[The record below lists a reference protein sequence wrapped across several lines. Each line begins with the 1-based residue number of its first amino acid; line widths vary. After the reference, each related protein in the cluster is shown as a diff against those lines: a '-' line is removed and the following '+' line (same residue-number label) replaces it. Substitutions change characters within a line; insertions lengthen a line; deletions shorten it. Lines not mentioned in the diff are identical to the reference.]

1 MNKNRIAKLESLV
14 FNLKEKKSFGDL
26 NQFYKDA
33 DTCTILQ
40 GFYNNAKSWIDE
52 QKQIRDRA

>member
-40 GFYNNAKSWIDE
+40 GFYDNAERWIDE
-52 QKQIRDRA
+52 QKQNR